1 MGTEYR
7 ILTDSS
13 GIEVS
18 IGEMSNRLEL
28 TIYDP
33 KYGVITSTDDMT
45 PEEMLKGFMEG
56 IKSISY
62 WMTEEDFN
70 RVFSKLEVYPF

>member
-1 MGTEYR
+1 MGSEYI

-13 GIEVS
+13 GTEVS
-18 IGEMSNRLEL
+18 IGEMSNRLDL

-33 KYGVITSTDDMT
+33 GYGVITSTEDMP
-45 PEEMLKGFMEG
+45 PEEMLKCFMEG

-62 WMTEEDFN
+62 WMSEEDFN

>member
-1 MGTEYR
+1 MGTEYK

-18 IGEMSNRLEL
+18 IGEMSNKLEL
-28 TIYDP
+28 IFNNPNTGIISY
-33 KYGVITSTDDMT
+33 TEDMP
-45 PEEMLKGFMEG
+45 PEEMLKAFMEG

-62 WMTEEDFN
+62 WMEEEEFN
-70 RVFSKLEVYPF
+70 KIFSKLEVYPY

>member
-1 MGTEYR
+1 MGSEYK

-13 GIEVS
+13 GKEVS

-28 TIYDP
+28 TIFDP
-33 KYGVITSTDDMT
+33 QEEVILSTEEMT
-45 PEEMLKGFMEG
+45 PKEMLKAFMEG

-62 WMTEEDFN
+62 YISKEDFDKI
-70 RVFSKLEVYPF
+70 FSKLETFAF

>member
-1 MGTEYR
+1 MGTEYI
-7 ILTDSS
+7 ILKDIS
-13 GIEVS
+13 GTEVS
-18 IGEMSNRLEL
+18 ISEMSNRLEL
-28 TIYDP
+28 TIRDLD
-33 KYGVITSTDDMT
+33 YGDAVSTEDMT

-62 WMTEEDFN
+62 WMSKEDFN

>member
-1 MGTEYR
+1 MGSEYK
-7 ILTDSS
+7 ILTDSK
-13 GIEVS
+13 GKEVS

-33 KYGVITSTDDMT
+33 KDETIISTEDMT

-62 WMTEEDFN
+62 WLSEEDFN